1 MPGTELFGDEERKE
15 VMDVLGTGALFR
27 YGHDDM
33 RKGMWKTRELEAEV
47 KKFTGAKYVHA
58 ISSGTAAV
66 QCVLAAAGIGYG
78 DEVIVPPFTF
88 IASIEAV
95 LFAGAL
101 PVFAEI
107 DENLC
112 LSAEGIKRA
121 VSSKTKA
128 VLVVHMCGAAADMD
142 AIQAVCKEHNLIL
155 VEDAGQALGATYKGK
170 HVGLFGV
177 AGGISMDFF
186 KLTTG
191 GEAGLFI
198 TNSED
203 AFKIA
208 DCFSD
213 HGHNHEG
220 NNRGMEPHP
229 ILGLNFRLGEL
240 NAAVGLAQT
249 RKAEYIRS
257 QNRKNKAYL
266 KKRLSE
272 IPSVTFRPMPDP
284 EGDSATFLNFF
295 LPDTKTAQQV
305 VKQFAEDGIAGA
317 NYWFLNN
324 YHFINQWDHLKNLKT
339 AGPLPINKLGA
350 PQDYHNLQ
358 LPKSQEV
365 IGRLIS
371 FGIRCTWTEEQLA
384 QLADKMVSSINK
396 VVKSLQNA

>member
-1 MPGTELFGDEERKE
+1 MPGTELFGEEERKE
-15 VMDVLGTGALFR
+15 VMDVLNTGVLFR
-27 YGHDDM
+27 YGHDDQ

-47 KKFTGAKYVHA
+47 KQFTGAKYAHA
-58 ISSGTAAV
+58 VSSGTAAV
-66 QCVLAAAGIGYG
+66 SCVMAAAGLGYG

-88 IASIEAV
+88 IASIEGV
-95 LFAGAL
+95 LFGGGL

-112 LSAEGIKRA
+112 LSAEGIRKA
-121 VSSKTKA
+121 ITPKTKA

-155 VEDAGQALGATYKGK
+155 IEDAGQALGTTYKGK
-170 HVGLFGV
+170 HVGLFGI
-177 AGGISMDFF
+177 AGGISFDFF
-186 KLTTG
+186 KLTTA
-191 GEAGLFI
+191 GEGGLFI
-198 TNSED
+198 TNSEE
-203 AFKIA
+203 AYKIA

-220 NNRGMEPHP
+220 TNRGMENHP

-240 NAAVGLAQT
+240 NAAVGLAQM

-257 QNRKNKAYL
+257 QNKKNKAYL
-266 KKRLSE
+266 KQRLSE
-272 IPSVTFRPMPDP
+272 IPQLSFRPMPDAS
-284 EGDSATFLNFF
+284 GDSATFLNFF
-295 LPDTKTAQQV
+295 LPDTATAQKV

-324 YHFINQWDHLKNLKT
+324 YHFINQWGHLKDLKT
-339 AGPLPINKLGA
+339 AGPLAINKLGA

-371 FGIRCTWTEEQLA
+371 FGVRCTWTDEQLKE
-384 QLADKMVSSINK
+384 LADNMIASIKK
-396 VVKSLQNA
+396 VL

>member
-1 MPGTELFGDEERKE
+1 MPGTELFGEEERKE
-15 VMDVLGTGALFR
+15 VMDVLSTGILFR
-27 YGHDDM
+27 YGHDDQ
-33 RKGMWKTRELEAEV
+33 RKGFWKTKELEAEV
-47 KKFTGAKYVHA
+47 KKFTGAPYIHA
-58 ISSGTAAV
+58 VSSGTAAV
-66 QCVLAAAGIGYG
+66 QCVMAAAGLGHG

-95 LFAGAL
+95 MFAGAL

-112 LSAEGIKRA
+112 LSAEGIRKA
-121 VSSKTKA
+121 ITPKTKA

-142 AIQAVCKEHNLIL
+142 AIQQVCKEHNLIL
-155 VEDAGQALGATYKGK
+155 IEDAGQALGATYKGK

-177 AGGISMDFF
+177 AGGISFDFF
-186 KLTTG
+186 KLTTAGEG
-191 GEAGLFI
+191 GIFI
-198 TNSED
+198 TNSE
-203 AFKIA
+203 AAYKVA
-208 DCFSD
+208 DCFAD

-220 NNRGMEPHP
+220 TNRGMEPHP

-240 NAAVGLAQT
+240 NAAVGVAQM

-257 QNRKNKAYL
+257 QNKKNKAYL

-272 IPSVTFRPMPDP
+272 VAGVTFRPMPDP

-295 LPDTKTAQQV
+295 LPDTATAQKV

-324 YHFINQWDHLKNLKT
+324 YHFINQWGHLKDLK
-339 AGPLPINKLGA
+339 AGGPLAINALGA

-371 FGIRCTWTEEQLA
+371 FGVRVTWTDA
-384 QLADKMVSSINK
+384 QLEELGNKMVASLKK
-396 VVKSLQNA
+396 VLS

>member
-1 MPGTELFGDEERKE
+1 MPGTELFGEEERKE
-15 VMDVLGTGALFR
+15 VMDVLNTGVLFR
-27 YGHDDM
+27 YGHDDQ

-47 KKFTGAKYVHA
+47 KKFTGANYAHA
-58 ISSGTAAV
+58 VSSGTAAV
-66 QCVLAAAGIGYG
+66 SCVMAAAGLGYG

-88 IASIEAV
+88 IASIEGV
-95 LFAGAL
+95 MFGGGL

-112 LSAEGIKRA
+112 LSAEGIRKAITPR
-121 VSSKTKA
+121 TKA

-155 VEDAGQALGATYKGK
+155 IEDAGQALGATYKGK

-177 AGGISMDFF
+177 AGGISFDFF
-186 KLTTG
+186 KLTTA
-191 GEAGLFI
+191 GEGGLFI
-198 TNSED
+198 TNSEE
-203 AFKIA
+203 AYKIA

-220 NNRGMEPHP
+220 SNRGMEPHP

-240 NAAVGLAQT
+240 NAAVGLAQM
-249 RKAEYIRS
+249 RKAEYIRA
-257 QNRKNKAYL
+257 QNRKNKGYL
-266 KKRLSE
+266 KQRLSE
-272 IPSVTFRPMPDP
+272 IPQITFRPMPDAS
-284 EGDSATFLNFF
+284 GDSATFLNFF
-295 LPDTKTAQQV
+295 LPDTATAQKV

-324 YHFINQWDHLKNLKT
+324 YHFINQWGHLKDLKS
-339 AGPLPINKLGA
+339 AGPLAINKLDA

-371 FGIRCTWTEEQLA
+371 FGVRCTWTDEQLKE
-384 QLADKMVSSINK
+384 LADKMIASIKK
-396 VVKSLQNA
+396 VL